1 MTSDSM
7 YSIGKQQIRNP
18 KCETISKFEFQ
29 TCGELVESTFK
40 TFLLLLSAAIL
51 ILGCSDSKT
60 SQTPA
65 VYTYKV
71 VKTYYHDPK
80 AFTQGL
86 AFENSLLYESTGL
99 QGGST
104 LRKVELE
111 SGRVLQMYKLPA
123 EFFAEGITICKDR
136 IIQLTYRSR
145 VGFIYKKDTL
155 ELLQKFN
162 YSTEGWGI
170 TYDGKHLV
178 MSDGT
183 STLYFFDPETLKQIG
198 QIEVHDNNRPVSGLN
213 ELEYIKGQ
221 VFANVWPTELVARI
235 SPQTGQVT
243 GWIYLTGLLS
253 LQDRT
258 EQVDVLNGIA
268 YDAANDRLFVTGK
281 FWPRLF
287 EIRLV
292 PLK

>member
-1 MTSDSM
+1 MTELPAVLVNQLFKIFFAAFIVLLASVL
-7 YSIGKQQIRNP
+7 I
-18 KCETISKFEFQ
+18 IS
-29 TCGELVESTFK
+29 
-40 TFLLLLSAAIL
+40 
-51 ILGCSDSKT
+51 CSNSKT
-60 SQTPA
+60 SETPA

-86 AFENSLLYESTGL
+86 AFEKGLLYESTGL
-99 QGGST
+99 QGSST
-104 LRKVELE
+104 LRKVELGT
-111 SGRVLQMYKLPA
+111 GRVLQMYKLPA

-145 VGFIYKKDTL
+145 VGFVYKKDTF

-170 TYDGKHLV
+170 TCDGKHLV
-178 MSDGT
+178 TSDGT
-183 STLYFFDPETLKQIG
+183 STLYFLDPETLKQTG
-198 QIEVHDNNRPVSGLN
+198 HIEVHDNNRPVSGLN
-213 ELEYIKGQ
+213 ELEYVKGEI
-221 VFANVWPTELVARI
+221 FANVWPTELVARI

-253 LQDRT
+253 LEDPTQP
-258 EQVDVLNGIA
+258 VDVLNGIA

-281 FWPRLF
+281 CWPKLF
-287 EIRLV
+287 EIKLV
-292 PLK
+292 PFR

>member
-1 MTSDSM
+1 M
-7 YSIGKQQIRNP
+7 
-18 KCETISKFEFQ
+18 
-29 TCGELVESTFK
+29 LK
-40 TFLLLLSAAIL
+40 TFLFLFSTAVL
-51 ILGCSDSKT
+51 ISGCSDSKR
-60 SQTPA
+60 SETPA

-86 AFENSLLYESTGL
+86 AFEKGLLYESTGL
-99 QGGST
+99 QGSST

-111 SGRVLQMYKLPA
+111 TGCVLQVYKLPA
-123 EFFAEGITICKDR
+123 EFFAEGITIYRDK
-136 IIQLTYRSR
+136 IIQLTYRSN
-145 VGFIYKKDTL
+145 VGFVYKKATF
-155 ELLQKFN
+155 ELLERFN

-170 TYDGKHLV
+170 TYDGKRLI

-183 STLYFFDPETLKQIG
+183 STLHFVDPETLRQTG
-198 QIEVHDNNRPVSGLN
+198 HIEVHDDNRPVSGLN
-213 ELEYIKGQ
+213 ELEYVKGQ
-221 VFANVWPTELVARI
+221 IFANVWPTELVARI

-268 YDAANDRLFVTGK
+268 YDADNDRLFMTGK
-281 FWPRLF
+281 CWPKLF
-287 EIRLV
+287 EIKLV